1 MEPTYDEVVKILDDV
16 RNLRG
21 LGHQLRFGIGDL
33 NALDEITGYKERRT
47 EFFTRWRE
55 LRHTFSWTE
64 LRDALLAPQLNH
76 KRLADEIT
84 KKIHDHSH
92 LIKQGS
98 TDSAISGM
106 SSPPASASSVLS
118 VPSPGVL
125 PLQGQ

>member
-1 MEPTYDEVVKILDDV
+1 MEPTYDEVLNILEKV

-21 LGHQLRFGIGDL
+21 LGHQLLFQIGDL
-33 NALDEITGYKERRT
+33 NRLDEFTEYKERRI
-47 EFFTRWRE
+47 EFYKRWRA
-55 LRHTFSWTE
+55 LKHTFSWTA
-64 LRDALLAPQLNH
+64 LRDALLAPQLNQR
-76 KRLADEIT
+76 RLADEIT
-84 KKIHDHSH
+84 KKIQDHSH

-106 SSPPASASSVLS
+106 SSPTSASSVLS